1 MDSFMIYVS
10 YYYDRDPAVSTYYS
24 VCSKKLKEQLDLY
37 NCKNDFQY
45 IDFVKEGLNSTYL
58 KLNMIKPSFLLQK
71 LEQHNTPVVW
81 IDADCIL
88 KEKLYEFETIE
99 SDIDIAYC
107 IRHHDNKTP
116 HAAILYFGN
125 TDNAKQFLKDWE
137 AINKIKEKDDS
148 YICSEHCTLIDLLE
162 KTKIPL
168 KKKEFKNL
176 AHSGVYDMG
185 NRIIGPKIW
194 IGISPDAWEFE
205 KSKFK

>member
-1 MDSFMIYVS
+1 MIYVS
-10 YYYDRDPAVSTYYS
+10 YYYDRDPTTSTYYS
-24 VCSKKLKEQLDLY
+24 RCSDRLKEQLKLFNY
-37 NCKNDFQY
+37 KNDFQY
-45 IDFVKEGLNSTYL
+45 IDFVKEGLNSSYL

-71 LEQHNTPVVW
+71 LEEHNSPVIW
-81 IDADCIL
+81 IDADCIVKQRL
-88 KEKLYEFETIE
+88 HEFENIE

-137 AINKIKEKDDS
+137 AINKIKEKDDT
-148 YICSEHCTLIDLLE
+148 YICSEHCTLIDLLQE
-162 KTKIPL
+162 TKIPL
-168 KKKEFKNL
+168 KKREFRNI
-176 AHSGVYDMG
+176 AYSGAYH
-185 NRIIGPKIW
+185 IGDRVSDFKIW